1 MSSQKSATA
10 LILREYNP
18 EPDACARALE
28 FLLKNSQVIKGGPY
42 DLRNNSTLETMKNGP
57 QNEQKRRKPNVV
69 KLTAQGY
76 ELLDSGRYV
85 LEVVEA
91 EAVNEY
97 GPQLRLKLRVA
108 EGEHEGFEFTDY
120 PNRGAEDGVK
130 VGTKAW
136 DIFEACL
143 NQRLAPDEALDT
155 EDLIGKRFEA
165 MVVTKKTGK
174 GNRTEHGTIGPH
186 RPKKAQLKEGP
197 KVEESDDVEENFKDL
212 PF

>member
-1 MSSQKSATA
+1 VA
-10 LILREYNP
+10 
-18 EPDACARALE
+18 
-28 FLLKNSQVIKGGPY
+28 
-42 DLRNNSTLETMKNGP
+42 
-57 QNEQKRRKPNVV
+57 
-69 KLTAQGY
+69 KLMAQGY
-76 ELLDSGRYV
+76 ELLDTGRYV

-120 PNRGAEDGVK
+120 PNRGTESGVK

-143 NQRLAPDEALDT
+143 NQQLSPDEELDT

-165 MVVTKKTGK
+165 IVVTKKTGK

-186 RPKKAQLKEGP
+186 RPKKAQLKEAP
-197 KVEESDDVEENFKDL
+197 RVEEPDDVEEGFEQA

>member
-1 MSSQKSATA
+1 MA
-10 LILREYNP
+10 
-18 EPDACARALE
+18 
-28 FLLKNSQVIKGGPY
+28 
-42 DLRNNSTLETMKNGP
+42 
-57 QNEQKRRKPNVV
+57 

-76 ELLDSGRYV
+76 ELLDPGRYV
-85 LEVVEA
+85 LEIVEA

-97 GPQLRLKLRVA
+97 GPQLRLRVRVA

-143 NQRLAPDEALDT
+143 NQRLSPDEELDT
-155 EDLIGKRFEA
+155 DDLTGKRFEA

-186 RPKKAQLKEGP
+186 RPKKARPEEAPQ
-197 KVEESDDVEENFKDL
+197 VEEPDDVEEEFTKI

>member
-1 MSSQKSATA
+1 
-10 LILREYNP
+10 
-18 EPDACARALE
+18 
-28 FLLKNSQVIKGGPY
+28 
-42 DLRNNSTLETMKNGP
+42 MKNGP

-143 NQRLAPDEALDT
+143 NQRLAPDEELDT

>member
-1 MSSQKSATA
+1 MAK
-10 LILREYNP
+10 LI
-18 EPDACARALE
+18 
-28 FLLKNSQVIKGGPY
+28 
-42 DLRNNSTLETMKNGP
+42 
-57 QNEQKRRKPNVV
+57 
-69 KLTAQGY
+69 AQGY
-76 ELLDSGRYV
+76 KLLDSGRYV

-97 GPQLRLKLRVA
+97 GPQPRLKLRVA
-108 EGEHEGFEFTDY
+108 EGAHEGFEFTDY
-120 PNRGAEDGVK
+120 PNRGAENGVK

-143 NQRLAPDEALDT
+143 NQRLSPDEELDT

-186 RPKKAQLKEGP
+186 RPKKGRTEEASEPKEP
-197 KVEESDDVEENFKDL
+197 DEIEEEFEKI

>member
-1 MSSQKSATA
+1 VA
-10 LILREYNP
+10 
-18 EPDACARALE
+18 
-28 FLLKNSQVIKGGPY
+28 
-42 DLRNNSTLETMKNGP
+42 
-57 QNEQKRRKPNVV
+57 

-76 ELLDSGRYV
+76 ELLDPGRYM

-97 GPQLRLKLRVA
+97 GPQLRLRLRVA

-136 DIFEACL
+136 DIFEASL
-143 NQRLAPDEALDT
+143 NRRLSPDEELDT
-155 EDLIGKRFEA
+155 SDLIGKKFEV
-165 MVVTKKTGK
+165 MVSVKKTGN
-174 GNRTEHGTIGPH
+174 GNRTEHDTIGPH
-186 RPKKAQLKEGP
+186 RLKMARLEEVP
-197 KVEESDDVEENFKDL
+197 KVEESDDVEEEFEKI